1 MIKGAVSR
9 VTLVKLT
16 YLLGLACC
24 ICVSGQT
31 FRTQKL
37 FRDGVS
43 GSLCV
48 GQHRCNGKASR
59 MSGIMSI

>member
-37 FRDGVS
+37 FRMEYRGV
-43 GSLCV
+43 CV
-48 GQHRCNGKASR
+48 WVNIGVMERRHACQA
-59 MSGIMSI
+59 